1 MFLFF
6 VFAALWFDRAGLAI
20 LHHGVAATAV
30 VEIAG
35 VFSGEGS
42 DAAFRVVGGEGAGG
56 VGDDG
61 GVVGVAV
68 VIGGSATGHRG

>member
-1 MFLFF
+1 MNGRQMDD
-6 VFAALWFDRAGLAI
+6 VEGKGDKGD
-20 LHHGVAATAV
+20 AT
-30 VEIAG
+30 
-35 VFSGEGS
+35 
-42 DAAFRVVGGEGAGG
+42 FRVVGGEGAGG